1 MANKDWAFGLAPQY
15 AIGGGSPR
23 TERYPLKAAYTTKI
37 YKGAP
42 VLWNNTSAHLKAC
55 AVTNPATVIGVAAE
69 FYAGS
74 ATTKTTLAVWPA
86 SEHIFL
92 VQSDGTTTTSAL
104 TSVQQKN
111 FSFVNQTAGSTT
123 TGISGMELDFSSGST
138 TVDKPF
144 RVIGLGGEIGESAG
158 ANMKLLGR
166 FNAGI
171 PYEQASTVP

>member
-1 MANKDWAFGLAPQY
+1 MANKDWAFGLQPQY

-23 TERYPLKAAYTTKI
+23 TERYPIGSAYSTKI

-42 VLWNNTSAHLKAC
+42 VLWNNTAGCIKAN
-55 AVTNPATVIGVAAE
+55 AVTNSATIVGVAAE
-69 FYAGS
+69 YYGGS

-86 SEHIFL
+86 DEHIFL

-111 FSFVNQTAGSTT
+111 FAFVNQTAGSTI
-123 TGISGMELDFSSGST
+123 TGLSGLELDFSSGTSA
-138 TVDKPF
+138 DKPL

-158 ANMKLLGR
+158 ANMKLLVRINSGHAY
-166 FNAGI
+166 NQTSVG
-171 PYEQASTVP
+171 P